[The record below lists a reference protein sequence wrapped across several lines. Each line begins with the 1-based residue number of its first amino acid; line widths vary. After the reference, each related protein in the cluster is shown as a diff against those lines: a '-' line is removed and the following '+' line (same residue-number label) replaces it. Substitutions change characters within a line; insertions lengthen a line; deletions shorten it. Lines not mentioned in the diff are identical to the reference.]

1 MILKIVNYP
10 LESERETV
18 SEQFQ
23 GSWRLGTAQALHA
36 QYKYVSS
43 VDIRH
48 LGTPYERVPRFLST
62 RELMVGNLR
71 DSEAARYVLLK
82 SVPIVRL
89 IFVNCTTRKL
99 ATANGALMSCASVR
113 AFICA
118 PYRSLA
124 PTGSIYIS
132 APVFGQI
139 G

>member
-1 MILKIVNYP
+1 MESERFVHKILCTVILKIVNYP

-36 QYKYVSS
+36 QYKYVSF

-71 DSEAARYVLLK
+71 DS
-82 SVPIVRL
+82 
-89 IFVNCTTRKL
+89 
-99 ATANGALMSCASVR
+99 G
-113 AFICA
+113 
-118 PYRSLA
+118 RS
-124 PTGSIYIS
+124 S
-132 APVFGQI
+132 PVFFG
-139 G
+139 GHYHVKPPPDDKKLG

>member
-71 DSEAARYVLLK
+71 DSEAARYFLGA
-82 SVPIVRL
+82 SWHPGAR
-89 IFVNCTTRKL
+89 TTREINQRGHADHIGKPRTC
-99 ATANGALMSCASVR
+99 TAERAAGSVR
-113 AFICA
+113 RRPATVK
-118 PYRSLA
+118 PSD
-124 PTGSIYIS
+124 
-132 APVFGQI
+132 
-139 G
+139 

>member
-62 RELMVGNLR
+62 REL
-71 DSEAARYVLLK
+71 
-82 SVPIVRL
+82 I
-89 IFVNCTTRKL
+89 
-99 ATANGALMSCASVR
+99 NGWKFAG
-113 AFICA
+113 F
-118 PYRSLA
+118 RS
-124 PTGSIYIS
+124 S
-132 APVFGQI
+132 PVFFESNL
-139 G
+139 